1 MRDFDTVTL
10 DTGQIVTNHLILGT
24 AGHIDHGKTSLI
36 EALTG
41 TNADRLPEEKRRGMT
56 IELGFAQLRLSDSD
70 GLGDFD
76 FGVVDVPGH
85 ERFVRT
91 MVAGATGVDLAL
103 IVVAADDSV
112 MPQTVEH
119 IEILQLL
126 GVTRAVVAINKCD
139 LVDESLIDLVEA
151 ELAEMLEGTPL
162 AGSPMVRVSA
172 IKRTGLDELRT
183 AIITQAEKVNRAQAD
198 LPFRM
203 PIDRVFSVAG
213 RGTVVTG
220 SVISGSIPS
229 GDTLELW
236 PHGETVRV
244 REVQS
249 HGQTNDQSQAG
260 QRTAINLQSTG
271 KTAPERGDELAAP
284 EAAKP
289 TRLLD
294 VRLEC
299 LASHCEPIRN
309 HSRLRVCIAA
319 TEVMG
324 RCVCLTGDRI
334 DAGSR
339 EYVQLR
345 LSEPIVAS
353 YGQRFIVRDEN
364 AARTAGGGVILRATP
379 RRSSRNM
386 TASIEGLKALDTGS
400 AHERIEECI
409 RSAQFDMPTPKR
421 LSLDASV
428 PLGDI
433 AEHIDTLRKDKR
445 LTTIFGDKLV
455 STVFLDAFI
464 TRATAWIKR
473 YHQMHPQEPG
483 ILEET
488 LVGWLSRKSQSPALG
503 KPLLEKLIA
512 TRDVRRIGRYICHT
526 EFAPQLS
533 KQDEKLLGQLLAILE
548 ESGFAPPMLD
558 AMIKQTDSNKARVD
572 KLLKIATSAGQVV
585 RIDASLYL
593 HADAERQL
601 RDRVQ
606 KLFDTNGPFTVSSLR
621 EAIDSSRKYVVPFV
635 EHLDRVG
642 FTQRDGDV
650 RVVLTQ
656 GAS

>member
-1 MRDFDTVTL
+1 MAINTIHSTK
-10 DTGQIVTNHLILGT
+10 HLILGT

-56 IELGFAQLRLSDSD
+56 IELGFAQLRL
-70 GLGDFD
+70 GEFD

-91 MVAGATGVDLAL
+91 MVAGATGVDVAL

-139 LVDESLIDLVEA
+139 LVDDSLAEFVEA
-151 ELAEMLEGTPL
+151 ELAELLEGTPL
-162 AGSPMVRVSA
+162 AGAPMVRVSA
-172 IKRTGLDELRT
+172 VKQTGLDELRA
-183 AIITQAEKVNRAQAD
+183 AIIAQAEQVKRIHAD

-220 SVISGSIPS
+220 SVLSGSVHAS
-229 GDTLELW
+229 DTLDHW

-249 HGQTNDQSQAG
+249 HGKVSDQSHAG

-271 KTAPERGDELAAP
+271 KTAPQRGDELAAP
-284 EAAKP
+284 DTVRP
-289 TRLLD
+289 TSLLD

-299 LASHCEPIRN
+299 LSSHREPIKN

-334 DAGSR
+334 DAGGS

-364 AARTAGGGVILRATP
+364 AARTAGGGTVLRANP

-386 TASIEGLKALDTGS
+386 TASIEGLKALDKGD
-400 AHERIEECI
+400 AQQRIEECI
-409 RSAQFDMPTPKR
+409 GYARFEMPAPER

-428 PLGDI
+428 PLSDI
-433 AEHIDTLRKDKR
+433 SEHTEALRRAKR
-445 LTTIFGDKLV
+445 LIALSGDRLISK
-455 STVFLDAFI
+455 TFLDAFVA
-464 TRATAWIKR
+464 RATAWVKR

-483 ILEET
+483 ILVET
-488 LVGWLSRKSQSPALG
+488 LTGWLARKGGVAALG
-503 KPLLEKLIA
+503 RPLLEKLIA
-512 TRDVRRIGRYICHT
+512 ARNVRRIGRYICHVD
-526 EFAPQLS
+526 FAPQLS
-533 KQDEKLLGQLLAILE
+533 KQDERLLDQLLSILE
-548 ESGFAPPMLD
+548 ASGFAPPLLD
-558 AMIKQTDSNKARVD
+558 ALIKQTESNKSRVD
-572 KLLKIATSAGQVV
+572 KLLKIAGSVGQVV

-593 HADAERQL
+593 HASAEQQL
-601 RDRVQ
+601 RERVRE
-606 KLFDTNGPFTVSSLR
+606 LFEQVGPFTVSSLR

-635 EHLDRVG
+635 EHLDRIG
-642 FTQRDGDV
+642 FTKRDGDV
-650 RVVLTQ
+650 RTVL
-656 GAS
+656 S

>member
-1 MRDFDTVTL
+1 MTKHSEHAAKHF
-10 DTGQIVTNHLILGT
+10 ILGT

-56 IELGFAQLRLSDSD
+56 IELGFAQLRLNDSD

-91 MVAGATGVDLAL
+91 MVAGATGIDVAL

-139 LVDESLIDLVEA
+139 LVDDSLIELVEA
-151 ELAEMLEGTPL
+151 ELAELLDGTPL
-162 AGSPMVRVSA
+162 SGAAMVRVSA
-172 IKRTGLDELRT
+172 IKQTGLDELRA
-183 AIITQAEKVNRAQAD
+183 AIIAQAEQINRVQTD

-220 SVISGSIPS
+220 SVISGSVHA

-249 HGQTNDQSQAG
+249 HGQTNDQSHAG

-271 KTAPERGDELAAP
+271 KTNPQRGDELAAP
-284 EAAKP
+284 DAVKP

-299 LASHCEPIRN
+299 LPSHREPIRN

-345 LSEPIVAS
+345 LAEPIVAS

-364 AARTAGGGVILRATP
+364 AQRTAGGGVVLRAAP

-386 TASIEGLKALDTGS
+386 TASIEGLKALDNGD
-400 AHERIEECI
+400 ARQRIEECI
-409 RSAQFDMPTPKR
+409 RDARCAMPTPQR

-433 AEHIDTLRKDKR
+433 ADHIDALQQENR
-445 LTTIFGDKLV
+445 LIRLAGDKLIGA
-455 STVFLDAFI
+455 TFLNSFT
-464 TRATAWIKR
+464 TRATLWIKR

-488 LVGWLSRKSQSPALG
+488 LSGWLARKSGAATLG
-503 KPLLEKLIA
+503 KPLLERLIA
-512 TRDVRRIGRYICHT
+512 TRGVRRIGRYICHVD
-526 EFAPQLS
+526 FAPQLS
-533 KQDEKLLGQLLAILE
+533 KQDDKLLEHLLTILE
-548 ESGFAPPMLD
+548 KGGFAPPMLD
-558 AMIKQTDSNKARVD
+558 ALIKQTESNKTRVD
-572 KLLKIATSAGQVV
+572 KLLKIAGAAGQVV

-593 HADAERQL
+593 HVDAERQL
-601 RDRVQ
+601 RQRVQ
-606 KLFDTNGPFTVSSLR
+606 ELFDANGSFTVSALR

-650 RVVLTQ
+650 RKVLTQ
-656 GAS
+656 GTP

>member
-1 MRDFDTVTL
+1 MTSNSNQHATK
-10 DTGQIVTNHLILGT
+10 HLILGT

-36 EALTG
+36 EVLTG

-56 IELGFAQLRLSDSD
+56 IELGFAQLRLNDSD
-70 GLGDFD
+70 CLGDFS

-91 MVAGATGVDLAL
+91 MVAGATGIDVAL

-126 GVTRAVVAINKCD
+126 GVSRAVVAINKCD
-139 LVDESLIDLVEA
+139 LVDDSLAEFVEA
-151 ELAEMLEGTPL
+151 EMAEMLDGTPL
-162 AGSPMVRVSA
+162 ANAPMVRVSA
-172 IKRTGLDELRT
+172 IKQTGMEELRA
-183 AIITQAEKVNRAQAD
+183 AIIAQAEQVERVQTD

-220 SVISGSIPS
+220 SIISGSVQS

-249 HGQTNDQSQAG
+249 HGQTSDQSHAG
-260 QRTAINLQSTG
+260 QRTAINLQITG
-271 KTAPERGDELAAP
+271 KTAPQRGDELAAVG
-284 EAAKP
+284 AVRP

-299 LASHCEPIRN
+299 LSSHREPIKN
-309 HSRLRVCIAA
+309 HSRMRVCIAA
-319 TEVMG
+319 TEVMC

-334 DAGSR
+334 DAGHS

-345 LSEPIVAS
+345 LAEPIVAS

-364 AARTAGGGVILRATP
+364 AARTAGGGVILRAAP

-386 TASIEGLKALDTGS
+386 SASIEGLKSLDTGD
-400 AHERIEECI
+400 ARQRIEERI
-409 RSAQFDMPTPKR
+409 RSARFELPTPKQ
-421 LSLDASV
+421 LSLDTAV
-428 PLGDI
+428 PQGDI
-433 AEHIDTLRKDKR
+433 TDHIEALRKEKR
-445 LTTIFGDKLV
+445 LLPLTGDRLI
-455 STVFLDAFI
+455 SAAYLDEFVQ
-464 TRATAWIKR
+464 RATAWIKR
-473 YHQMHPQEPG
+473 YHQIHPQEPG

-488 LVGWLSRKSQSPALG
+488 LIGWLARKSGAVTLG

-512 TRDVRRIGRYICHT
+512 TRDVRRIGRYACHVD
-526 EFAPQLS
+526 FAPQLS
-533 KQDEKLLGQLLAILE
+533 RQDEKLLEQILSILE
-548 ESGFAPPMLD
+548 TNKFAPPLLD
-558 AMIKQTDSNKARVD
+558 ALIKQVESNKARVD
-572 KLLKIATSAGQVV
+572 KLLKIAGSVGQVV
-585 RIDASLYL
+585 RIDPSLYL
-593 HADAERQL
+593 HADTEARL
-601 RDRVQ
+601 RERVQ
-606 KLFDTNGPFTVSSLR
+606 QLFEQSGPFTVSSLR

-642 FTQRDGDV
+642 FTKRDGDV
-650 RVVLTQ
+650 RTVLK
-656 GAS
+656 